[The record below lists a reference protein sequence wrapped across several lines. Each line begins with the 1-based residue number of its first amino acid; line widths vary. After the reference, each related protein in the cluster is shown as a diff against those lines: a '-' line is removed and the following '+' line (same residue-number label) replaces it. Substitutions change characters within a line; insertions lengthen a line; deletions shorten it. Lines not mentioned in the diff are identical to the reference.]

1 MFSKNIGVEVFLNY
15 ISIHRFRWKGVLV
28 GVGGLLLISLAVTAI
43 IIGVYNPDVLE
54 AEGLE
59 RGYRR

>member
-59 RGYRR
+59 LGWV